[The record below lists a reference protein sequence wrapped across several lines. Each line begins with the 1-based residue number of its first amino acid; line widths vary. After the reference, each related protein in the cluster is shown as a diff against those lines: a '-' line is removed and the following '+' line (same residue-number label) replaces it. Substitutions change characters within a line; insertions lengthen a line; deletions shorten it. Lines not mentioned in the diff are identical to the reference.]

1 VVDSIVFAQYALC
14 LIPEIFNTVNVVLSV
29 GKQLAVVDAMVGK
42 SRSHQHII
50 AARAVRIDDTVRH
63 DFLCDNRQ

>member
-42 SRSHQHII
+42 SRSHPTHHSCSSSPY
-50 AARAVRIDDTVRH
+50 R
-63 DFLCDNRQ
+63 